1 MNVYEV
7 CDQVVTFIAC
17 SSETR
22 NRLGVEHNMLSEIY
36 SQFTKSSIPQTCKK
50 LEPC

>member
-7 CDQVVTFIAC
+7 CDQVVVFLAC

-22 NRLGVEHNMLSEIY
+22 NRLDVEHNMLSEIY
-36 SQFTKSSIPQTCKK
+36 GRFTKSSIPQT
-50 LEPC
+50 